1 MLKITLVIQQKKD
14 SEDCTVKVE
23 MPKNLEKATP
33 SEKNIGGAVY
43 QVLTDRLKKL
53 EENALN

>member
-1 MLKITLVIQQKKD
+1 MLKITLVVQQKKD

-23 MPKNLEKATP
+23 MPKNLDKATL

-43 QVLTDRLKKL
+43 QVLSNSLKEL
-53 EENALN
+53 EKSQK